1 MYSWLRYSGAS
12 IAFTLNPLHWTW
24 VPQAGR
30 AFTDEWAGPNER
42 SYSAR
47 FLFVTLRFWI
57 DDGSW

>member
-1 MYSWLRYSGAS
+1 MFKWLRFSG
-12 IAFTLNPLHWTW
+12 INVTITVNPLHWTW

-42 SYSAR
+42 TYYVSWL
-47 FLFVTLRFWI
+47 FLTAKLWI